1 MRLLCLVLILFFQ
14 ITNIIIS
21 QPDSRFRAFD
31 WTLIKGSGIVNS
43 ITEGY
48 TNIYIGTSS
57 GGVKRFNKYSYSF
70 SPPITSA
77 QGLKENNINAVHFDK
92 KTGILWVASNNF
104 LHYSY
109 SREGNWYI
117 IKLSDLNMYYKDR
130 IEKIGSTNRYIWLAA
145 SSTYLKIDHT
155 SGTFIGV
162 FPIPDELN
170 ISWSSGT
177 YIEDKKSSNILINY
191 SLMDGY
197 IYNGGELIDNLGRRV
212 QIRSFFYG
220 EHDNIYFGTD
230 DGTFF
235 NANKAMQIFSS
246 YKPDIENIDVSSIF
260 IEDNEIWVGSQDFI
274 KSKGVSK
281 LNVQTGNSIIYNFEE
296 MINMT
301 PTPIYSICK
310 YKNEVWFGGDDIL
323 LLHNV
328 EKNYW
333 RTFSEENIGFVS
345 KISDLYAD
353 SNYVWISSNS
363 GLNCLDRIKKE
374 KVNFG
379 PENIFS
385 QVNVN
390 DMESVDD
397 KLWIG
402 TQNGPYVISLK
413 NPGIFNVNDFGR
425 KNFQERIKNVSV
437 LKYFEG
443 KVYIACQLGIV
454 VYDYGEETLNLL
466 YLSGIYNHENISSL
480 AINKNYIF
488 LGTKSGLIRIEKKTG
503 TSRFYDYEF
512 LQKINDMTISENLLY
527 IGTSKGLVK
536 FKWKRDV

>member
-1 MRLLCLVLILFFQ
+1 
-14 ITNIIIS
+14 
-21 QPDSRFRAFD
+21 
-31 WTLIKGSGIVNS
+31 
-43 ITEGY
+43 
-48 TNIYIGTSS
+48 
-57 GGVKRFNKYSYSF
+57 
-70 SPPITSA
+70 
-77 QGLKENNINAVHFDK
+77 
-92 KTGILWVASNNF
+92 
-104 LHYSY
+104 
-109 SREGNWYI
+109 
-117 IKLSDLNMYYKDR
+117 
-130 IEKIGSTNRYIWLAA
+130 
-145 SSTYLKIDHT
+145 
-155 SGTFIGV
+155 
-162 FPIPDELN
+162 
-170 ISWSSGT
+170 
-177 YIEDKKSSNILINY
+177 
-191 SLMDGY
+191 
-197 IYNGGELIDNLGRRV
+197 
-212 QIRSFFYG
+212 
-220 EHDNIYFGTD
+220 
-230 DGTFF
+230 
-235 NANKAMQIFSS
+235 MQIFSS

-437 LKYFEG
+437 LKFFEG

-466 YLSGIYNHENISSL
+466 YLSEYIIMN
-480 AINKNYIF
+480 IF
-488 LGTKSGLIRIEKKTG
+488 LH
-503 TSRFYDYEF
+503 
-512 LQKINDMTISENLLY
+512 
-527 IGTSKGLVK
+527 
-536 FKWKRDV
+536 